1 MANGNFE
8 VLRVRSSNQPF
19 KRFISLT
26 KDDSSQNSE
35 QNQSLTKA
43 MEVLQEEPKNNGHFN
58 LEVHHSASNVVH
70 FTVGLAEIVAKIE
83 AAKPVFVLCLK
94 PNENSFSNQLN
105 TDILIKQVKTL
116 FTVILSIF
124 LRIF

>member
-58 LEVHHSASNVVH
+58 LEVHHSATNFVH

-105 TDILIKQVKTL
+105 TDILFKQVKTL
-116 FTVILSIF
+116 FKVIVSIFLSIF
-124 LRIF
+124 

>member
-26 KDDSSQNSE
+26 RDDSSQNTG
-35 QNQSLTKA
+35 QNHSLAKA
-43 MEVLQEEPKNNGHFN
+43 MEVLQKVRKYNGQFN
-58 LEVHHSASNVVH
+58 LDIQQHHSATNIVH

-83 AAKPVFVLCLK
+83 AAKPVFVQKVL
-94 PNENSFSNQLN
+94 
-105 TDILIKQVKTL
+105 LI
-116 FTVILSIF
+116 FVIEIAQ
-124 LRIF
+124 IK